1 MTDIK
6 DQLIVSEAKRKEA
19 EENLKITE
27 EKYRHLFEQ
36 APFCIVLTNM
46 DGIILDINF
55 AGEEIFGYKKDE
67 LIGKNYLEFTAYSS
81 KFKPLLKSRLLKLLE
96 GTPIKPAEFP
106 IYRKNGKKV
115 WIHSLISL
123 FELGTETIIQAI
135 IIDINDIKNYELTI
149 KRKLKIEKTISMI
162 SARFVGSINIDKTI
176 NESLEDLGKLSGA
189 SRVYIMLYNEDDT
202 LIPYIYEWCAQG
214 IKSQK
219 DLKENIPAT
228 QFPWSLNQYKEK
240 GLIYIRDISE
250 LPKEAN
256 ATKQELK
263 KRGIYST
270 LFFPIKIKGELYG
283 FLGFDNLSH
292 TKKWMEEDFALVR
305 TSSEIIANALERKWT
320 EETLKGS
327 HQLLAG
333 IISSLTEA
341 IVLIDKDHKI
351 IWANNV
357 ALDNFGKN
365 IISKKCYEVLFD
377 RKKNCRKCIADKTF
391 YDGKIHESEIKLIL
405 ENKNVNYWCTSSS
418 AALNFEGQT
427 ELVVL
432 IFRNIIK

>member
-6 DQLIVSEAKRKEA
+6 NQLIVSEAKRKEV

-36 APFCIVLTNM
+36 APFCIILTNM
-46 DGIILDINF
+46 EGIIIDINF
-55 AGEEIFGYKKDE
+55 AGQEIFGYKKDE
-67 LIGKNYLEFTAYSS
+67 LIGKNYLELTVYPL
-81 KFKPLLKSRLLKLLE
+81 KYKPLLKSRLIQLSK
-96 GTPIKPAEFP
+96 GAPIKPAEFQ
-106 IYRKNGKKV
+106 IYKKNGKKV

-123 FELGTETIIQAI
+123 LDLGTEVILQAI
-135 IIDINDIKNYELTI
+135 IIDIDDLKNFELTI

-162 SARFVGSINIDKTI
+162 STKFVGSINIDKTI
-176 NESLEDLGKLSGA
+176 KESLEDLGNLSGA

-219 DLKENIPAT
+219 DLAENIPAT
-228 QFPWSLNQYKEK
+228 QFPWSLKQYKEK
-240 GLIYIRDISE
+240 GLIYIKDISE
-250 LPKEAN
+250 LPQEAK

-292 TKKWMEEDFALVR
+292 TKKWMEEDFGLVR

-333 IISSLTEA
+333 IISSLTES
-341 IVLIDKDHKI
+341 IFLIDKNYKI

-357 ALDNFGKN
+357 ALDTFGKN
-365 IISKKCYEVLFD
+365 IISKKCFEAIFN
-377 RKKNCRKCIADKTF
+377 RKKNCKRCIADTTF

-405 ENKNVNYWCTSSS
+405 EGKNVNYWCTSSS

-432 IFRNIIK
+432 IFRNIIR